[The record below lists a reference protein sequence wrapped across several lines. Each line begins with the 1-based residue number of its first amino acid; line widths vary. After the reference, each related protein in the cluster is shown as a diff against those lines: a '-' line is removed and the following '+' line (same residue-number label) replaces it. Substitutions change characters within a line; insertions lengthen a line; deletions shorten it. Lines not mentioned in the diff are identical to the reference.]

1 MTETKPTVDVI
12 PVMSKITENKFM
24 GSNYMDWSKT
34 IRLYLWSID
43 KENHLVDDPPKDE
56 TKSVWLKE
64 DAKLFLQIKNS
75 MHSEVN
81 DLVSHYDYVKDLMD
95 YLDFLYSSK
104 GNLSCMYDVCQAF
117 YHPSMQDHS
126 LTTYFSEFKKVYDEL
141 NVILPFSP
149 DVKVQQAQREQLAV
163 MSFLSGLSPEF
174 EGAKSQILSGTA
186 ISSLKEAFTRVLHTE
201 KSHPGPTATIDSG
214 ALLSHVQ
221 RIGVILQNKNKRSQ
235 YANIATSE
243 TISPS
248 QSSSPPINTIP
259 ESGKTTKCLLS
270 SSSKWVIDSG
280 ATDHMTGSGTVN
292 PTSSLSLSS
301 VLNLPDFSF
310 NLIYDL
316 TTKQIIGKGSE
327 SGGLYVLESQVP
339 KSISCST
346 VLSPFD
352 VHCRLGHPSLSSLKK
367 LYPQFQSIS
376 SLSHVTK
383 LDPKA
388 LKCVFLGY
396 SRLQKGYR
404 CYSPDLKSP
413 EEEDDTLVY
422 TVTHPVSSPT
432 PLPQLPVSLDRPSEQ
447 PPVLRMY
454 TRRQQTSE
462 PDPLPTSASSVD
474 PTSCVSDPSLDLP
487 IAIHK
492 GTRQCTYPISSFVS
506 YDHLSTSSSSFI
518 ASLDSARIP
527 KTVREA
533 LSHPGW
539 NDAMIEEMMALDEN
553 GTWELAD
560 LPTNK
565 KAIGYKWV
573 FAVKFNSDRTV
584 ACLKAR
590 LVAKGYAQT
599 YGVDY
604 LDTFSPVA
612 KLASVRLFI
621 SMATT
626 YDWPLHQLDIKNA
639 FLHGDLQEEVYM
651 EQPPGFVAQ
660 GECGKVCRLRKSLY
674 GLKQSPHSWFGR
686 FSEAVLE
693 YGMKKNNC
701 DHTVFYKKSDDGILL
716 LVVYVD
722 DIVITGSDITGI
734 STLKSFLHTQFQTKD
749 LGQLKYFLGVEVTR
763 SKKGI
768 FLSQRKYTLDLLA
781 ETGKLGSKPCNMPMV
796 PNTQLVKEDGELFE
810 DPEKYRRLVGKLN
823 YLTVTRPDI
832 AYSVSIVSQF
842 MSSPTMQIGQGQK
855 PIGYPRQDIAFLL
868 GGGNL
873 ISWKSKKQNVVSRS
887 SAEAEYRAMAQFVC
901 EVVWVHQLLS
911 EVGFQTTLPAK
922 LWCGNQAALH
932 ISSNPVFHERTK
944 HIEIDCHFVRE
955 KIQQKLISTGHVRTG
970 DQLGDIFTKALNGA
984 RVEYILQQ
992 SLPIGKKHVPR
1003 IDILCDVFG
1012 SITTWC
1018 KAQDTHLSI

>member
-24 GSNYMDWSKT
+24 GSNYMDWSMT
-34 IRLYLWSID
+34 IRLYLRSID

-81 DLVSHYDYVKDLMD
+81 DLVSHCDYVKDLID
-95 YLDFLYSSK
+95 YLDFLYSGK
-104 GNLSCMYDVCQAF
+104 GNLSRMYDVCQTF
-117 YHPSMQDHS
+117 YHPYMQDRS

-141 NVILPFSP
+141 NVILSFSP
-149 DVKVQQAQREQLAV
+149 DVKVQQAQREQLMV
-163 MSFLSGLSPEF
+163 MSFLS
-174 EGAKSQILSGTA
+174 
-186 ISSLKEAFTRVLHTE
+186 
-201 KSHPGPTATIDSG
+201 GPTATIDSG
-214 ALLSHVQ
+214 ALLSRVQ
-221 RIGVILQNKNKRSQ
+221 KNKSHSNRNRSSDSRDLKQGEVECFYYHELGHTIRYCVKLQNKNKRSQ

-259 ESGKTTKCLLS
+259 ESGKITKCLLS

-310 NLIYDL
+310 NLISDL

-327 SGGLYVLESQVP
+327 SGGLYVLESQVS

-352 VHCRLGHPSLSSLKK
+352 
-367 LYPQFQSIS
+367 
-376 SLSHVTK
+376 VTK

-396 SRLQKGYR
+396 PRLQKGYR
-404 CYSPDLKSP
+404 CYSPDLKSH

-432 PLPQLPVSLDRPSEQ
+432 PLPQSPVSLDRPSEQ
-447 PPVLRMY
+447 PPVLRVY

-462 PDPLPTSASSVD
+462 PDLLPTSASSVD

-487 IAIHK
+487 IAIRK
-492 GTRQCTYPISSFVS
+492 
-506 YDHLSTSSSSFI
+506 
-518 ASLDSARIP
+518 DSARIP

-539 NDAMIEEMMALDEN
+539 HAAMIEEMMALDEN
-553 GTWELAD
+553 A
-560 LPTNK
+560 
-565 KAIGYKWV
+565 
-573 FAVKFNSDRTV
+573 
-584 ACLKAR
+584 
-590 LVAKGYAQT
+590 
-599 YGVDY
+599 
-604 LDTFSPVA
+604 
-612 KLASVRLFI
+612 
-621 SMATT
+621 T

-674 GLKQSPHSWFGR
+674 GLKQSPRAWFGR

-693 YGMKKNNC
+693 YGMKKSNC

-781 ETGKLGSKPCNMPMV
+781 ETGKLGSKPCSMPMV

-823 YLTVTRPDI
+823 YLIVTRPDI

-842 MSSPTMQIGQGQK
+842 MSSPTV
-855 PIGYPRQDIAFLL
+855 RH
-868 GGGNL
+868 
-873 ISWKSKKQNVVSRS
+873 W
-887 SAEAEYRAMAQFVC
+887 
-901 EVVWVHQLLS
+901 
-911 EVGFQTTLPAK
+911 
-922 LWCGNQAALH
+922 AAL
-932 ISSNPVFHERTK
+932 E
-944 HIEIDCHFVRE
+944 
-955 KIQQKLISTGHVRTG
+955 Q
-970 DQLGDIFTKALNGA
+970 
-984 RVEYILQQ
+984 
-992 SLPIGKKHVPR
+992 
-1003 IDILCDVFG
+1003 ILCYLKG
-1012 SITTWC
+1012 SPGWGLVYKNNEHTNVST
-1018 KAQDTHLSI
+1018 

>member
-34 IRLYLWSID
+34 IRLYLRSID

-81 DLVSHYDYVKDLMD
+81 DLVSHCDYVKDLMD
-95 YLDFLYSSK
+95 YLDFLYSGK
-104 GNLSCMYDVCQAF
+104 GNLSRIYDVCQAF
-117 YHPSMQDHS
+117 YHPSMQDRS

-174 EGAKSQILSGTA
+174 EGAKSQILSGTV
-186 ISSLKEAFTRVLHTE
+186 ISSLKEAFTRVLRTE

-214 ALLSHVQ
+214 ALLSCVQ
-221 RIGVILQNKNKRSQ
+221 KNRSHSNRNRSSDSRDLKQGEVECFYCHELGHTIRYCVKLQNKNKRSQ

-270 SSSKWVIDSG
+270 SSSKCVIDSG

-310 NLIYDL
+310 NLISDL

-327 SGGLYVLESQVP
+327 SGGLYVIESQ
-339 KSISCST
+339 
-346 VLSPFD
+346 
-352 VHCRLGHPSLSSLKK
+352 
-367 LYPQFQSIS
+367 
-376 SLSHVTK
+376 VTK

-396 SRLQKGYR
+396 SHLQKGYR
-404 CYSPDLKSP
+404 CYSPDLKRYLVSADVTFHENYP
-413 EEEDDTLVY
+413 FFSSYVYNSSEEEDDTLVY

-432 PLPQLPVSLDRPSEQ
+432 PLPQSPVSLDRPSEQ
-447 PPVLRMY
+447 PHVLRVY

-462 PDPLPTSASSVD
+462 PDPLPTSTSSVD

-487 IAIHK
+487 IAIRK

-506 YDHLSTSSSSFI
+506 YDHLYTSSSSFI

-527 KTVREA
+527 KTIREA

-539 NDAMIEEMMALDEN
+539 HDAMIEEMMALDEN

-565 KAIGYKWV
+565 KAIGCKWV
-573 FAVKFNSDRTV
+573 FAVKFNSDGTV
-584 ACLKAR
+584 ACLKAH

-612 KLASVRLFI
+612 KLASV
-621 SMATT
+621 
-626 YDWPLHQLDIKNA
+626 
-639 FLHGDLQEEVYM
+639 
-651 EQPPGFVAQ
+651 
-660 GECGKVCRLRKSLY
+660 
-674 GLKQSPHSWFGR
+674 
-686 FSEAVLE
+686 
-693 YGMKKNNC
+693 
-701 DHTVFYKKSDDGILL
+701 
-716 LVVYVD
+716 
-722 DIVITGSDITGI
+722 
-734 STLKSFLHTQFQTKD
+734 
-749 LGQLKYFLGVEVTR
+749 
-763 SKKGI
+763 
-768 FLSQRKYTLDLLA
+768 
-781 ETGKLGSKPCNMPMV
+781 
-796 PNTQLVKEDGELFE
+796 
-810 DPEKYRRLVGKLN
+810 
-823 YLTVTRPDI
+823 
-832 AYSVSIVSQF
+832 
-842 MSSPTMQIGQGQK
+842 
-855 PIGYPRQDIAFLL
+855 
-868 GGGNL
+868 
-873 ISWKSKKQNVVSRS
+873 
-887 SAEAEYRAMAQFVC
+887 
-901 EVVWVHQLLS
+901 
-911 EVGFQTTLPAK
+911 
-922 LWCGNQAALH
+922 
-932 ISSNPVFHERTK
+932 
-944 HIEIDCHFVRE
+944 
-955 KIQQKLISTGHVRTG
+955 
-970 DQLGDIFTKALNGA
+970 
-984 RVEYILQQ
+984 
-992 SLPIGKKHVPR
+992 
-1003 IDILCDVFG
+1003 
-1012 SITTWC
+1012 
-1018 KAQDTHLSI
+1018 

>member
-1 MTETKPTVDVI
+1 MTKTKPTVDVI

-24 GSNYMDWSKT
+24 GSNYMDWGKT
-34 IRLYLWSID
+34 IHLYLRSID

-64 DAKLFLQIKNS
+64 DAKLFLQIKNL

-95 YLDFLYSSK
+95 YLDFLYSGK
-104 GNLSCMYDVCQAF
+104 GNLSRMYDVCQAF
-117 YHPSMQDHS
+117 YHPSMQDRS

-141 NVILPFSP
+141 NIILPFSP

-174 EGAKSQILSGTA
+174 EGAKSQILSRTA
-186 ISSLKEAFTRVLHTE
+186 ISSLKEAFTRVLRTE

-214 ALLSHVQ
+214 ALLSRVQ
-221 RIGVILQNKNKRSQ
+221 KNRSHSNRNRSSDSRDLKQGEVECFYCHELGHTIRYCVKLQNKNKRSQ

-310 NLIYDL
+310 NLISDL
-316 TTKQIIGKGSE
+316 TTKQIIAKGSE

-376 SLSHVTK
+376 SLDCESCQFAKHHRLPKVSRVNKRVDLPFELVHTDVWGPCPIISKTGFRYLVTFV
-383 LDPKA
+383 DDH
-388 LKCVFLGY
+388 
-396 SRLQKGYR
+396 SRVT
-404 CYSPDLKSP
+404 CP
-413 EEEDDTLVY
+413 EEEDDILVY

-432 PLPQLPVSLDRPSEQ
+432 PLPQSPVSLDRPSEQ
-447 PPVLRMY
+447 PPVLHVY

-487 IAIHK
+487 IAIRK

-518 ASLDSARIP
+518 ASLDSTRIP
-527 KTVREA
+527 KTVRET

-539 NDAMIEEMMALDEN
+539 HDAMIEEMMALDEN

-560 LPTNK
+560 LPINK
-565 KAIGYKWV
+565 KAIGCKWV
-573 FAVKFNSDRTV
+573 FAVKFNSDGTV
-584 ACLKAR
+584 ARLKAR

-604 LDTFSPVA
+604 LDNFSPVA

-621 SMATT
+621 SMAAT
-626 YDWPLHQLDIKNA
+626 YDWPLDQLDIKNA
-639 FLHGDLQEEVYM
+639 FLHGDLQE
-651 EQPPGFVAQ
+651 
-660 GECGKVCRLRKSLY
+660 KS
-674 GLKQSPHSWFGR
+674 PRAWFGR

-693 YGMKKNNC
+693 YGMKKSNC

-781 ETGKLGSKPCNMPMV
+781 ETGKLGSKPCSMPMV

-842 MSSPTMQIGQGQK
+842 MSSPTVRHWAALEQILCYLKRSPGRGLVYK
-855 PIGYPRQDIAFLL
+855 NNEHTNIEYFTDADWAGSKADRRSTTGYYVSV
-868 GGGNL
+868 GGNL
-873 ISWKSKKQNVVSRS
+873 ISWKSKKQNIVSRS
-887 SAEAEYRAMAQFVC
+887 SAEVEYRAMAQSVC

-922 LWCGNQAALH
+922 LWCDNQAALH
-932 ISSNPVFHERTK
+932 ISSNHVMLEL
-944 HIEIDCHFVRE
+944 EINWETFS
-955 KIQQKLISTGHVRTG
+955 QKL
-970 DQLGDIFTKALNGA
+970 
-984 RVEYILQQ
+984 
-992 SLPIGKKHVPR
+992 
-1003 IDILCDVFG
+1003 
-1012 SITTWC
+1012 
-1018 KAQDTHLSI
+1018 

>member
-34 IRLYLWSID
+34 IRLYLRSID

-81 DLVSHYDYVKDLMD
+81 DLVSHCDYVKDLMD
-95 YLDFLYSSK
+95 YLDFLYSGK
-104 GNLSCMYDVCQAF
+104 GNLSRMYDVCQAF
-117 YHPSMQDHS
+117 YHPSMQDRS

-186 ISSLKEAFTRVLHTE
+186 ISSLKEAFTRVLRTE

-214 ALLSHVQ
+214 ALLSRVQ
-221 RIGVILQNKNKRSQ
+221 KNRSHSNRNRSSDSRDLKQGEVECFYCHELGHTIRYCVKLQNKNKRSQ

-248 QSSSPPINTIP
+248 QTSSPPINTIS

-270 SSSKWVIDSG
+270 SSSKWVIDYG

-310 NLIYDL
+310 NLISDL

-327 SGGLYVLESQVP
+327 SGGLYVLESQ
-339 KSISCST
+339 
-346 VLSPFD
+346 
-352 VHCRLGHPSLSSLKK
+352 
-367 LYPQFQSIS
+367 
-376 SLSHVTK
+376 VTK

-413 EEEDDTLVY
+413 TEEDDTLVY

-432 PLPQLPVSLDRPSEQ
+432 PLPQSPVSLDRPSEQ
-447 PPVLRMY
+447 PPVLRVY

-474 PTSCVSDPSLDLP
+474 PTSYVSDPSLDLP
-487 IAIHK
+487 IAIRK

-533 LSHPGW
+533 LSHTGW
-539 NDAMIEEMMALDEN
+539 HDAMIEEMMALDDN

-565 KAIGYKWV
+565 KAIGCKWV
-573 FAVKFNSDRTV
+573 IAVKFNSDGTV
-584 ACLKAR
+584 ARLKAR

-604 LDTFSPVA
+604 LDTFPRSP
-612 KLASVRLFI
+612 S
-621 SMATT
+621 
-626 YDWPLHQLDIKNA
+626 
-639 FLHGDLQEEVYM
+639 
-651 EQPPGFVAQ
+651 
-660 GECGKVCRLRKSLY
+660 
-674 GLKQSPHSWFGR
+674 
-686 FSEAVLE
+686 
-693 YGMKKNNC
+693 
-701 DHTVFYKKSDDGILL
+701 
-716 LVVYVD
+716 
-722 DIVITGSDITGI
+722 
-734 STLKSFLHTQFQTKD
+734 
-749 LGQLKYFLGVEVTR
+749 
-763 SKKGI
+763 
-768 FLSQRKYTLDLLA
+768 
-781 ETGKLGSKPCNMPMV
+781 
-796 PNTQLVKEDGELFE
+796 
-810 DPEKYRRLVGKLN
+810 
-823 YLTVTRPDI
+823 
-832 AYSVSIVSQF
+832 
-842 MSSPTMQIGQGQK
+842 
-855 PIGYPRQDIAFLL
+855 
-868 GGGNL
+868 
-873 ISWKSKKQNVVSRS
+873 
-887 SAEAEYRAMAQFVC
+887 
-901 EVVWVHQLLS
+901 
-911 EVGFQTTLPAK
+911 
-922 LWCGNQAALH
+922 
-932 ISSNPVFHERTK
+932 
-944 HIEIDCHFVRE
+944 
-955 KIQQKLISTGHVRTG
+955 
-970 DQLGDIFTKALNGA
+970 
-984 RVEYILQQ
+984 
-992 SLPIGKKHVPR
+992 
-1003 IDILCDVFG
+1003 
-1012 SITTWC
+1012 
-1018 KAQDTHLSI
+1018 